1 MGSLELELGLLAVHL
16 AGRRADTLRAWRD
29 AIRKDPTLTSG
40 DSLPRAQLNDHIPSV
55 LEAFER
61 ELSLGAGEHLDTEE
75 RNEGAAAHGL
85 HRWQQGY
92 DLREV
97 IRELGAL
104 NVCVVCEL
112 DAYAKSHPE
121 LEHEVMATARRQWAS
136 SCSVDIESSTHQY
149 FRLQQTEAAGHI
161 EDLEKALRD
170 LRELERQ
177 RGALWHEAA
186 HDLRGNVGVV
196 SNAAAGLL
204 SGAARGDKTELFMR
218 MLQRNVTSLR
228 HLLDDVTG
236 LARLQAGRE
245 ERQLTRFDAGAVLV
259 ALCEGM
265 LPLAQERGLFL
276 HWEGPAPFN
285 VEGDSVK
292 ARRLAQNLVL
302 NALKY
307 TREGGVTVTW
317 GDSQRNDPK
326 RWMFTVKDTGP
337 GFHAGPG
344 APLAGALEEAT
355 QLAQETD
362 GPAPIAELAAPV
374 PSMKDPRAVQ
384 QAGGEGIGLSIVKRL
399 AELLKATV
407 ELDSSEAQGTTF
419 RILLPRS
426 YAAD

>member
-40 DSLPRAQLNDHIPSV
+40 DSLPRAQLNDHIPCV

-161 EDLEKALRD
+161 EDLKKRCAICASWSASGGRSGTRPRMTSGAMWESYPTRLPACCQA
-170 LRELERQ
+170 Q
-177 RGALWHEAA
+177 RGATRPSCSCACSSA
-186 HDLRGNVGVV
+186 
-196 SNAAAGLL
+196 
-204 SGAARGDKTELFMR
+204 
-218 MLQRNVTSLR
+218 TS
-228 HLLDDVTG
+228 HPC
-236 LARLQAGRE
+236 AI
-245 ERQLTRFDAGAVLV
+245 
-259 ALCEGM
+259 
-265 LPLAQERGLFL
+265 
-276 HWEGPAPFN
+276 
-285 VEGDSVK
+285 
-292 ARRLAQNLVL
+292 
-302 NALKY
+302 Y
-307 TREGGVTVTW
+307 
-317 GDSQRNDPK
+317 
-326 RWMFTVKDTGP
+326 WMT
-337 GFHAGPG
+337 
-344 APLAGALEEAT
+344 
-355 QLAQETD
+355 
-362 GPAPIAELAAPV
+362 
-374 PSMKDPRAVQ
+374 
-384 QAGGEGIGLSIVKRL
+384 
-399 AELLKATV
+399 
-407 ELDSSEAQGTTF
+407 
-419 RILLPRS
+419 
-426 YAAD
+426 